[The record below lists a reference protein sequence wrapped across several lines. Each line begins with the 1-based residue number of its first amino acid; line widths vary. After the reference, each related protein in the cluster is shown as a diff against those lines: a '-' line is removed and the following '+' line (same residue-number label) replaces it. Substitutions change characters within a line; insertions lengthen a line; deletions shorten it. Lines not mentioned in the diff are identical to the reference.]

1 MKKSAFNLEA
11 ARKGAKVVTREG
23 LPVKFMTVTADNKVL
38 AVIKNGPTFTQV
50 PEKFNLDGSKY
61 KGTEHY
67 TDLFMAAS

>member
-1 MKKSAFNLEA
+1 MKKPFNLEE

-23 LPVKFMTVTADNKVL
+23 LPVRFMTVTADNKVL
-38 AVIKNGPTFTQV
+38 VVINHGPTFTRV

-67 TDLFMAAS
+67 TDLFMLAS